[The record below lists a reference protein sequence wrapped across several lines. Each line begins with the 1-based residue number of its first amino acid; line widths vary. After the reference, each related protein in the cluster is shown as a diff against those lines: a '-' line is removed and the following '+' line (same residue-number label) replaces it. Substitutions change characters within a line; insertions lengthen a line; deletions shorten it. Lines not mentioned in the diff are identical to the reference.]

1 MLPSEWPARWL
12 DRRGGDRATPYL
24 WVKAAVRYKSGK
36 GTSDE
41 ITTTKLFPL
50 DAATA
55 REVVQGDV
63 LELEGKELG
72 SEAPR
77 TLSYGDL
84 PSWLG
89 TKGVKEAEKAV
100 KERLPDLLATTLLRD
115 PLSGILSNPDEGEDD
130 FAARVSE
137 KAKPSAALV
146 EKIEKK
152 RRDLAAA
159 EQAEKARSMETMASM
174 AGAAFDVLGGLFAKK
189 TSFKVGKVGG
199 VLSKRRM
206 EGAAETKIETLK
218 AELAELEAK
227 VAAPDP
233 ARFEKVEVIPTKTG
247 IDILGVGVA
256 WVS

>member
-1 MLPSEWPARWL
+1 MCIR
-12 DRRGGDRATPYL
+12 DRPYL
-24 WVKAAVRYKSGK
+24 WVKSAVRYKSGK

-41 ITTTKLFPL
+41 ITTTRLFPL
-50 DAATA
+50 DAATP

-63 LELEGKELG
+63 LDLEGKELLDA
-72 SEAPR
+72 APR
-77 TLSYGDL
+77 TLQYADL

-100 KERLPDLLATTLLRD
+100 KERLPDLLATTLIRD
-115 PLSGILSNPDEGEDD
+115 PLSGLLSNPGEGEDD
-130 FAARVSE
+130 FAARVGE

-146 EKIEKK
+146 ERIEKK
-152 RRDLAAA
+152 RRDLATA

-174 AGAAFDVLGGLFAKK
+174 AGAAMDVLGGLFSKRK
-189 TSFKVGKVGG
+189 SLKVGKVGS

-218 AELAELEAK
+218 AELEELEAK

-233 ARFEKVEVIPTKTG
+233 ARFEKVEIIPTKTG
-247 IDILGVGVA
+247 VDILGVGVA

>member
-1 MLPSEWPARWL
+1 MLPAEWPARWL

-41 ITTTKLFPL
+41 VTATKLFPL
-50 DAATA
+50 AADTP

-63 LELEGKELG
+63 LELEGKELA
-72 SEAPR
+72 SASPR
-77 TLSYGDL
+77 PLSYSDL
-84 PSWLG
+84 PSWVGAKG
-89 TKGVKEAEKAV
+89 TKEVEKAL

-115 PLSGILSNPDEGEDD
+115 PLSGLLSNPGEDEEA
-130 FAARVSE
+130 FAARVGE

-146 EKIEKK
+146 ERIEKK

-159 EQAEKARSMETMASM
+159 EQAEKARSMETMATM
-174 AGAAFDVLGGLFAKK
+174 AGAAMDVLGGLFGKRK
-189 TSFKVGKVGG
+189 SLKVGKVGS
-199 VLSKRRM
+199 VLSKKRM
-206 EGAAETKIETLK
+206 EDAAETKIETLK

-233 ARFEKVEVIPTKTG
+233 ARFEKVEVIPNKTG
-247 IDILGVGVA
+247 VDLLGVGVA

>member
-1 MLPSEWPARWL
+1 M
-12 DRRGGDRATPYL
+12 
-24 WVKAAVRYKSGK
+24 
-36 GTSDE
+36 
-41 ITTTKLFPL
+41 
-50 DAATA
+50 
-55 REVVQGDV
+55 
-63 LELEGKELG
+63 
-72 SEAPR
+72 
-77 TLSYGDL
+77 
-84 PSWLG
+84 
-89 TKGVKEAEKAV
+89 KEAEKAV

-115 PLSGILSNPDEGEDD
+115 PLSGILSNPGEGEDD
-130 FAARVSE
+130 FAARVGE

-146 EKIEKK
+146 ERIEKK
-152 RRDLAAA
+152 RRDLATA

-189 TSFKVGKVGG
+189 KSFKVGKVGG

-218 AELAELEAK
+218 AELEELEAK

-247 IDILGVGVA
+247 VDILGVGVA